1 METVLI
7 SLRFQLSSDSEHFR
21 GDPDLQL
28 GLQQGPEPR
37 LAGLDLQSDQ
47 HQVLGQ
53 LFPFLLHHQS
63 AISTSMFLLMDGRRG

>member
-37 LAGLDLQSDQ
+37 LAGLDLQGDQ

-53 LFPFLLHHQS
+53 LFSFLLHHQS
-63 AISTSMFLLMDGRRG
+63 AISTSTFY

>member
-37 LAGLDLQSDQ
+37 LAGLDLEGDQ

-53 LFPFLLHHQS
+53 HFSFS
-63 AISTSMFLLMDGRRG
+63 ATSPIRHFHFHVFTDG